1 MKMAWE
7 EEVTQIDENTVELNK
22 PVKETKNNIMNE
34 QETENWIFAKQ
45 DNASKVCALL
55 YGKDGTA
62 KSGIVL
68 DYPLKKDEKMIIL
81 DLDGGCLPI
90 AMQFHSEKLV
100 NGQIIIKNPI
110 SYTDDYEIDYLA
122 TMKKV
127 RAVCVYLRDN
137 YKKQNVKVVCVDG
150 LSTLLK
156 YCEFQTRTDKHVLP
170 DGGMTITYWKNR
182 MHYFVTTLETI
193 RSLNCD
199 RFFISHEDF
208 IIGEDAEIM
217 TLADMKGGKLA
228 KNKVSSVVLK
238 TNQMMFQK
246 LRCDKKKLG
255 KAGMIYTVETDKMKS
270 NPGQEGKVFNILE
283 IKDNGEYV
291 WNAKDLYKVL
301 V

>member
-1 MKMAWE
+1 MSWDE
-7 EEVTQIDENTVELNK
+7 EEITQEDENTVTISK
-22 PVKETKNNIMNE
+22 PVEEIKRKKQIMDEKETEHWIFEK
-34 QETENWIFAKQ
+34 QETV
-45 DNASKVCALL
+45 SKICALL

-62 KSGIVL
+62 KSGVVL

-90 AMQFHSEKLV
+90 AMQFHTEKL
-100 NGQIIIKNPI
+100 NSGQIIIKNPI
-110 SYTDDYEIDYLA
+110 EYTDDYEIDYLA

-156 YCEFQTRTDKHVLP
+156 YCENQTRADKHVLP
-170 DGGMTITYWKNR
+170 DGGMSFAYWKNR
-182 MHYFVTTLETI
+182 MHYFITTLETI
-193 RSLNCD
+193 KSLNCD

-208 IIGEDAEIM
+208 IIGEDAEVM
-217 TLADMKGGKLA
+217 TTADLKVKG

-246 LRCDKKKLG
+246 FKCDKKKHG
-255 KAGMIYTVETDKMKS
+255 KAGMLYTIESDKVKA
-270 NPGQEGKVFNILE
+270 NPGQEGKVFNILT
-283 IKDNGEYV
+283 IKDDGSYE
-291 WNAKDLYKVL
+291 WNTKELYKVMI
-301 V
+301 